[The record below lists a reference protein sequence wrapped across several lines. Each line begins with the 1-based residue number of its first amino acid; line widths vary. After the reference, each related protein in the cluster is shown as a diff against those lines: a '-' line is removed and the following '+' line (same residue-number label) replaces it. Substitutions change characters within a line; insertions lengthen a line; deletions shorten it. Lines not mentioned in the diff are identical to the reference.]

1 MRNAPTLTVLCSVN
15 TGGHM
20 VPASMFISANVKE
33 ATMFRFIEGTHQKV
47 VEHARAITLDP
58 AIVQD
63 RTPDLHQNICAAAA
77 LIVLHGFLVLHWMI
91 DKCRANLNA
100 LLKYIR
106 KHQLFGRVYIRLC
119 QFHVIQAIL
128 RWDWE
133 IGKRGLGFPL
143 SLDIKFEILYHFRE
157 LQRCRSLDNWEAAKC
172 DEQDIHHVDE
182 NTLSQMLEDRAK
194 QPKSPRTP
202 RKPSDDGSEEISDDD
217 DDDEDASGEEE
228 EETSRRKLKSRE
240 VLEAQYTAVCAYFEA
255 NCFIEPWIETFTDIG
270 MPANQTRDGAWNTNN
285 WAETAF
291 KTFDSVFLD
300 NRMNK
305 RIDRLAVIILN
316 DFLRFFRYW
325 SPCDRPLN
333 QRIIALHTNAHNL
346 WEQDRVVQVAE
357 DTFDVEVVNE
367 AGSVVRFR
375 VTMNPINCV
384 CTGFKQTGKYCLHL
398 LAVRLLLSN
407 GKAEDW
413 KEREFSGATKLVKTG
428 KKKKSRTDASV
439 QDEFEKI
446 LKKIAAADAK
456 TVTAS
461 LAKDD
466 HLFDRPHGDG
476 IRNRPGRPGDWY
488 PRLIGHISRR
498 NVGIQNRRGCMSA
511 ALPINSQAL
520 ARVLEA
526 CSGEARRKQARREA
540 AAALLAAALAAAKN
554 EGETALDNPELSV
567 EDLDIHSTSHEEMQL
582 FAACLNA
589 MEVAIKKGLLFVIGA
604 PHAVTQAVMDA
615 FNWTVPITTAKRPV
629 VPVWRNPLPNPTPHL
644 SSEQINTNAP
654 WPAVEKELFLSDYLW
669 SGGPLRQD
677 NLPVPDAVHKKYWE
691 GFSASYNYV
700 GLQKDSTSCG
710 FWAVLIA
717 FMILLDIN
725 GDHADIRSL
734 NISDLQETLGTIYY
748 SFIANPIGVP
758 SSLLWNVFAKFHPGV
773 NPDEYDAEYI
783 AKRPQS
789 IAQVTLPPELT
800 QAAPFHAPLPQFEFA
815 TLYDPRFGDLAK
827 VHWTCGEYL
836 PTATQF
842 LNLAQGGQV
851 EDEIVDIYLSL
862 AKPAGQWTELA
873 PTRFGLDLFGAA
885 KNAINGIPPSKKG
898 GERYWL
904 PARDMFELNY
914 LVIPWHW
921 GNNGDSSIWMAAII
935 DFKASNISIYDPE
948 TGGGA
953 VIRRRKAAYSCVRQ
967 MLSYEYV
974 SRKHGDLLPAKWAQE
989 PTINLAKADRVTVGQ
1004 LIAAEIHRDQRE
1016 PNTSHLRK
1024 LSLLKVP
1031 GSETSAATPP
1041 ETPTAETEDILD
1053 WAEEATEKER
1063 CYSEFKMIKTL
1074 FPLLPST
1081 KRLVFLEPELTIADL
1096 RLLHS
1101 PEVADLNN
1109 VYFPA
1114 IVQSHDT
1121 LEVVLE
1127 WFRDVLPPQPLQPPF
1142 RLPYSEWEN
1151 AVSARTLDTAQVTF
1165 NTRSKNGQLMT
1176 AIQIAPILWPAL
1188 LTDTPHIFPSP
1199 LYPIED
1205 ALSQHLHERMPDIL
1219 SSLLALGDE
1228 KTPPTFIT
1236 IREPSLASSYS
1247 SMFYE
1252 HEIGAPRGAEPFSPS
1267 DEMALTFTAEVL
1279 EQRQRMHESHV
1290 YAEGREIDGSLIRSL
1305 ALYAGRL
1312 MLAVVTAAFYLE
1324 IKIEEAYQLLRARKV
1339 RRPRIL
1345 CEEVWQLY
1353 GRSIRD
1359 ATEAGWRTLCNTH
1372 RVIVPGITLPSPRR
1386 MSL

>member
-228 EETSRRKLKSRE
+228 EETKPEKAKKQRGARGT
-240 VLEAQYTAVCAYFEA
+240 VHGQ
-255 NCFIEPWIETFTDIG
+255 PWIETFTDIG

-466 HLFDRPHGDG
+466 HLFDRPHGDET
-476 IRNRPGRPGDWY
+476 GR
-488 PRLIGHISRR
+488 
-498 NVGIQNRRGCMSA
+498 VAQA
-511 ALPINSQAL
+511 ASKTGEAVCQQHLPINSQAL

-567 EDLDIHSTSHEEMQL
+567 EDLDIHSVNFQRWIAAYRLRIEEMQL

-953 VIRRRKAAYSCVRQ
+953 VIRRRKAAYS
-967 MLSYEYV
+967 YV
-974 SRKHGDLLPAKWAQE
+974 SRKHGDLLPAKWATGAHDQLTV
-989 PTINLAKADRVTVGQ
+989 PYQAKSSINAPLFVMHVALCIAKGQVTPMSWTYSDSLAKADRVTVGQ

-1081 KRLVFLEPELTIADL
+1081 KRLVFLEPELTIVRMNRHARRKQPISDSCILL
-1096 RLLHS
+1096 RWL
-1101 PEVADLNN
+1101 DLNN

-1188 LTDTPHIFPSP
+1188 LTDTPRIFPSP

-1236 IREPSLASSYS
+1236 IRETFLASSYS

-1252 HEIGAPRGAEPFSPS
+1252 HEIGAPRDAETFSPS

-1279 EQRQRMHESHV
+1279 EQRQCMHESH
-1290 YAEGREIDGSLIRSL
+1290 DG
-1305 ALYAGRL
+1305 
-1312 MLAVVTAAFYLE
+1312 
-1324 IKIEEAYQLLRARKV
+1324 
-1339 RRPRIL
+1339 
-1345 CEEVWQLY
+1345 
-1353 GRSIRD
+1353 
-1359 ATEAGWRTLCNTH
+1359 
-1372 RVIVPGITLPSPRR
+1372 
-1386 MSL
+1386 